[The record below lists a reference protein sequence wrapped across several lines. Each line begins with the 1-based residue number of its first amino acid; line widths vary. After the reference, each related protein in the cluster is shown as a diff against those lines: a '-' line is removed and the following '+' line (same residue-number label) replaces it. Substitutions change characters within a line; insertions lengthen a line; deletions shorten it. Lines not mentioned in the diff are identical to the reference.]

1 MERKTEYEIEKL
13 DKVALFFIIGVLA
26 IVVISVI
33 ALMRDYFHG
42 IFDGSHLMGIVVMF
56 LIFLAILWYA
66 YIVFSR
72 IIKAKACINKHM
84 SEGIKYPAR
93 IVKSYQINLWLRH
106 KGGRMRKRVVYKC
119 IVNCNIN
126 GVDYNLPSKELII
139 NPKTELVG
147 RGCNVYVLGNRYIIT
162 DFQYKNFA
170 QSVGINIPMNVVDL
184 PDMPTKNARVDS
196 ELNLGD

>member
-42 IFDGSHLMGIVVMF
+42 IFDSSHLMGIVVMF

-66 YIVFSR
+66 YTVFSR
-72 IIKAKACINKHM
+72 IIKAKACINKYM
-84 SEGIKYPAR
+84 SEGRKYPAR
-93 IVKSYQINLWLRH
+93 IVKCFQLNLWIRH
-106 KGGRMRKRVVYKC
+106 KGNRMRKRVVYQC

-126 GVDYNLPSKELII
+126 GVDYRLPSKELII
-139 NPKTELVG
+139 NPKTELAG
-147 RGCNVYVLGNRYIIT
+147 TRCNVYVLGNRYIIT
-162 DFQYKNFA
+162 DFQYNNSF
-170 QSVGINIPMNVVDL
+170 QSGLLNIPMNVVDL

-196 ELNLGD
+196 ELNAVV